1 VLIDLH
7 CHSTA
12 SDGALSPEAL
22 WALALARGVRLL
34 ALTDHD
40 SMAGYHAL
48 VDSGATGLRLLAGV
62 ELSCQWAG
70 HNIHI
75 VGLGLD
81 AQHPQLLQGL
91 RQQAEAR
98 EARARGIG
106 ERLAR
111 AGIDGAY
118 QGARRIAGEA
128 MIGRPHFAQFL
139 CESGA
144 VRHAP
149 EAFDRYLGAG
159 KPGDIKVHWPE
170 LATAI
175 EWIRAAGGYA
185 VLAHPLH
192 YRLTNARLGRLLGS
206 FVEAGGQ
213 AMEVISGNQNTD
225 QTRHMARLCRQH
237 HLLASVGSDF
247 HGPTTPWRNLGMR
260 AWLPDD
266 CQPIWEVLPQ

>member
-1 VLIDLH
+1 MLIDLH

-22 WALALARGVRLL
+22 WALALERGVGLL

-40 SMAGYHAL
+40 TMAGYQAL

-91 RQQAEAR
+91 HQQAEAR
-98 EARARGIG
+98 EVRARGIG

-111 AGIDGAY
+111 SGIDGAY
-118 QGARRIAGEA
+118 QGARRIAGDA

-144 VRHAP
+144 VRQAA

-175 EWIRAAGGYA
+175 GWIRAAGGYA

-192 YRLTNARLGRLLGS
+192 YRLTNAKLGRLLGS
-206 FVEAGGQ
+206 FVEAGGH
-213 AMEVISGNQNTD
+213 ALEVISGNQNAD
-225 QTRHMARLCRQH
+225 QTRHMARLSREH
-237 HLLASVGSDF
+237 RLLASVGSDF
-247 HGPTTPWRNLGMR
+247 HGPATPWRNLGMR

-266 CQPIWEVLPQ
+266 CQPIWEVLAH